1 MKSKKNKKKGN
12 EFSYKMFEKKGK
24 KFRKAYSSQSNTG
37 QWNHATIEPSS
48 SDPLE
53 KLMLSGTVRLNEKYD
68 ELSYEFNG
76 IPEEIDRRCIEA
88 TGLNLKT
95 YSSFWAEFILRAIL
109 HKKGVIKDPLDY
121 IDTMGAYVEGQ
132 SSKDSKFHHI
142 SEKEHEHFTNCFEI
156 YSEQDTDKAL
166 DFQKWLLTT
175 DFFAAWE

>member
-37 QWNHATIEPSS
+37 QWNSATIEPSS

-109 HKKGVIKDPLDY
+109 HQKGVLPNPLDY
-121 IDTMGAYVEGQ
+121 IDTLGAYQEGKKSDYQ
-132 SSKDSKFHHI
+132 CI
-142 SEKEHEHFTNCFEI
+142 TQEEYEHFIKCFDI
-156 YSEQDTDKAL
+156 YSGENTESSL
-166 DFQKWLLTT
+166 DFQSWLITT
-175 DFFAAWE
+175 EFFGA